1 MNAYTTLDLLKSA
14 SALDIAGTED
24 DERLLT
30 LLEGVSRQ
38 VDAYCNRHFF
48 TIRAALTF
56 DGDGSTALRLPD
68 LVSVDANGV
77 ATDEDGDR
85 KFESV
90 WEESDYM
97 LRPANADPTG
107 GHDLSSPY
115 TEVVV
120 DTEAGSKSEFA
131 AGMRRARIS
140 GEWGYWRRLRRASE
154 TIAAVVN
161 KEASEI
167 EVSGG
172 ADIGTGHTLLM
183 GAEQVYAR
191 GRSGNKLAVLRGVNG
206 TEAQAHSAD
215 AEIGIYQYPAPVSE
229 AVIIQASRLWKRRD
243 STPVEAR
250 GFAGGFDADAA
261 ELLAPYRRMISF

>member
-1 MNAYTTLDLLKSA
+1 MNAYTTLDILKSA
-14 SALDIAGTED
+14 SALDIAGAED

-30 LLEGVSRQ
+30 LLESVSRQ

-48 TIRAALTF
+48 EIRAALTF
-56 DGDGSTALRLPD
+56 DGDGSTALRIPD
-68 LVSVDANGV
+68 LVSVDEGGV

-90 WEESDYM
+90 WEERDYM

-115 TEVVV
+115 TEIVV
-120 DTEAGSKSEFA
+120 DDESGSKSAFT

-154 TIAAVVN
+154 KIAAVVN
-161 KEASEI
+161 RDASEM
-167 EVSGG
+167 EVSDDD
-172 ADIGTGHTLLM
+172 DIGVGHTLLM
-183 GAEQVYAR
+183 GDEQAYVR
-191 GRSGNKLAVLRGVNG
+191 GRNGNRLRVMRGVNG
-206 TEAQAHSAD
+206 TEAQPQRAG

-243 STPVEAR
+243 SAAVEAR
-250 GFAGGFDADAA
+250 GFAGGFDPDAA
-261 ELLAPYRRMISF
+261 ELLTPYRRIVAI